1 MNHVHLSVVL
11 FYFKI
16 YFRGT
21 GCGEEERVAGIENLS
36 CFSGRCFGLA
46 LLLLL
51 LLRLVRVGPILVC
64 LLAVQEMAAGAA
76 ALLREEE
83 EEEEEGE

>member
-1 MNHVHLSVVL
+1 MVRRSVVA
-11 FYFKI
+11 
-16 YFRGT
+16 R
-21 GCGEEERVAGIENLS
+21 IEILS

-46 LLLLL
+46 PL

-76 ALLREEE
+76 ALLRKEEE
-83 EEEEEGE
+83 EEEDDDE

>member
-1 MNHVHLSVVL
+1 VVRRSV
-11 FYFKI
+11 
-16 YFRGT
+16 
-21 GCGEEERVAGIENLS
+21 VAGIENLS

-46 LLLLL
+46 LLLV

-76 ALLREEE
+76 ALLRKEEEE

>member
-1 MNHVHLSVVL
+1 VL
-11 FYFKI
+11 FYFILKYI
-16 YFRGT
+16 SGGRGVV
-21 GCGEEERVAGIENLS
+21 RRSVVAGIENLS

-46 LLLLL
+46 LLL

>member
-1 MNHVHLSVVL
+1 
-11 FYFKI
+11 
-16 YFRGT
+16 
-21 GCGEEERVAGIENLS
+21 LS

-46 LLLLL
+46 LLL